1 MHDLFLIYAKYIKIN
16 LFRIVFKISFYLKK
30 ILIFKNITHYFK
42 KRVNVDM

>member
-16 LFRIVFKISFYLKK
+16 RFRIVFKIFFYLKK